1 MAAGAPSWDT
11 TSPVG
16 PVFTATYPESAMFT
30 TVTQGGDV
38 KTNTAEVA
46 ATASAD
52 GIFNDVSST
61 KANGGLAKGAIAAAV
76 IVPLLV
82 VAVAVAVAI
91 RFWRARETDKR
102 KRWSQALSTHSGME
116 WEKGAL
122 PGDAPGAAG
131 GAASFGRAS
140 ISSQQPRPMSFAT
153 SSIYAVENNT
163 AGRGAGGFA
172 TRPAY
177 NTRSVSNDNA
187 GSIRSSVV
195 MADGNVR
202 QSRISFAESA
212 RPDRRSRLSL
222 GGDIRPAVTSSPK
235 GIFSMPGASK
245 SATQLELA
253 TPAKKSSY
261 ATGSALADDEE
272 ENVNISPSQLE
283 GPGHFSDNEMK
294 RASYTRRTGR
304 RSMLSLGGDKRRES
318 TASALSADD
327 FKSAASARGSQDELR
342 DLEGMMLHRRSM
354 LSQHSGQ
361 SPAYDGTYPMP
372 NVDHVEALEHD
383 HDQTSVDMPAAP
395 SPIAG
400 AHTVAYGPDQML
412 AVYAARGK
420 VNSPAPAA
428 SPVMPSAASGSSG
441 PIAQPRPTAK
451 RLLSNLTK
459 RSDEHV
465 APAPAPPAEMRSL
478 VHLNNGT
485 VSVRALDQMAP
496 LGPTGGLRPPATTR
510 ARSNTTTQRGASDG
524 SAYSED
530 HHVGSA
536 Q

>member
-1 MAAGAPSWDT
+1 
-11 TSPVG
+11 
-16 PVFTATYPESAMFT
+16 MFT

-38 KTNTAEVA
+38 KTNTAAAA

-61 KANGGLAKGAIAAAV
+61 KSGGGLAKGAIAAAV

-82 VAVAVAVAI
+82 VGVAVAFAI

-122 PGDAPGAAG
+122 PGDAPGPG
-131 GAASFGRAS
+131 FGRAS

-172 TRPAY
+172 RPAY
-177 NTRSVSNDNA
+177 SARSVSNDNV

-195 MADGNVR
+195 LPDGNVR
-202 QSRISFAESA
+202 QSRISFAENA

-222 GGDIRPAVTSSPK
+222 GGDIRPIVTSSPK
-235 GIFSMPGASK
+235 SLFKMPGASK

-304 RSMLSLGGDKRRES
+304 RSMLSLGGGDKRRES

-342 DLEGMMLHRRSM
+342 DLEGMILHRRSL

-361 SPAYDGTYPMP
+361 SPMFDGSHAMP
-372 NVDHVEALEHD
+372 NSDHVEALDYD
-383 HDQTSVDMPAAP
+383 HTSVDMPAQP

-428 SPVMPSAASGSSG
+428 SPVMPSAASGSSAA
-441 PIAQPRPTAK
+441 IAQPRPTAK

-459 RSDEHV
+459 RNDEHV
-465 APAPAPPAEMRSL
+465 SPANTLAPAAPSDMRSL

-485 VSVRALDQMAP
+485 VSVRAVEEMPRLP
-496 LGPTGGLRPPATTR
+496 PTGGLRPPVATR
-510 ARSNTTTQRGASDG
+510 ARSNSTVRASGASDG

-530 HHVGSA
+530 HVGSA